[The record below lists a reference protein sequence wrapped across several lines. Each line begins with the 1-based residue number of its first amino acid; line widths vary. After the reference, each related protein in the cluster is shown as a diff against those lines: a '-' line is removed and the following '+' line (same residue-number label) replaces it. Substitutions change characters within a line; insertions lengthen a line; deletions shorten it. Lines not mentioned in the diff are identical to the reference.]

1 MKRTLKRI
9 SPLKAAKIAAL
20 LYACI
25 GLVII
30 PLFVLSFMFDPEIN
44 GFVAVIVSLIVPIFY
59 MIIGFLGTLITCALY
74 NFIAKHIGGIEVE
87 VAGAEPQEHTPLSYS

>member
-87 VAGAEPQEHTPLSYS
+87 IAGAEPQERAPLSYS